1 MKLSRVL
8 ALLLCVTFFTLSL
21 AACGA
26 PEETTKPDNTEPE
39 ETTEAW
45 VSDGLDPEL
54 NYDGEKVRVLA
65 RGDEW
70 YYDEMSVT
78 SDEIM
83 NVIDQSVYDREVYV
97 EERLGVDL
105 TVEKK
110 VIGTDYNALENL
122 ARTYFRSGTD
132 AIDILAS
139 PSLQAANLTTE
150 GVMWDLRQVENIDLS
165 QPWYSQDFVDLATL
179 KGITFFIAGDATLS
193 YMRYAFCTFVNF
205 TLAERY
211 NLPNIYKTV
220 DNGEWT
226 LDYLAST
233 VSEIYEDLNNNGR
246 KDNGDLYG
254 FATSPKTGTDVFYSS
269 FDLKMVAKNEDG
281 ELANVIDVDKFQ
293 SALTAICDFFY
304 TNPGSITLK
313 FIEGDKEYY
322 NMITAFSSDQYL
334 FTNMRLI
341 SVESQEFIDMESN
354 YGIIP
359 TPKWNAD
366 QTEYKTYVH
375 DLYTVLGIIGTV
387 PEDKLPMMGAFLEA
401 FSCYSYNATRDVYFE
416 TALKGRYVRD
426 AESRRM
432 LDIIVESRYID
443 GGWIYNQQLESFACT
458 LRDLVEAKNSNWAS
472 TYKSLKG
479 MLDSK
484 IKLLNHR
491 FGYGVEK

>member
-1 MKLSRVL
+1 MKLSRYL
-8 ALLLCVTFFTLSL
+8 ALLLCAIFL
-21 AACGA
+21 ALPLVSCGS
-26 PEETTKPDNTEPE
+26 PEETTSPVTTDPPT
-39 ETTEAW
+39 TTEAW
-45 VSDGLDPEL
+45 ISDGLDPEL
-54 NYDGEKVRVLA
+54 NYEGEKVRVLA

-78 SDEIM
+78 SEEVM
-83 NVIDQSVYDREVYV
+83 NVIDQSVYDREAYV

-105 TVEKK
+105 TVEKR

-122 ARTYFRSGTD
+122 ARTYFRAGTD

-150 GVMWDLRQVENIDLS
+150 GVMWDLRQVENIDFS

-179 KGITFFIAGDATLS
+179 KGITFFVAGDATLS
-193 YMRYAFCTFVNF
+193 YMRYAFCTFVNLE
-205 TLAERY
+205 LAANY
-211 NLPNIYKTV
+211 GIPSIYKTV
-220 DNGEWT
+220 DDGKWT
-226 LDYLAST
+226 LDYLST
-233 VSEIYEDLNNNGR
+233 TVANIYDDLNDNGK
-246 KDNGDLYG
+246 KDEGDLYG

-281 ELANVIDVDKFQ
+281 ELENVIDVDKFQ
-293 SALTAICDFFY
+293 SALAAICDLFY
-304 TNPGSITLK
+304 VNPGSITVK
-313 FIEGDKEYY
+313 FIEGDLEYY
-322 NMITAFSSDQYL
+322 KMITAFASDRYL

-341 SVESQEFIDMESN
+341 SVESKEFMDMESN

-359 TPKWNAD
+359 TPKWNED

-387 PEDKLPMMGAFLEA
+387 PEEKLSMMGAFLEA

-426 AESRRM
+426 HESRRM

-443 GGWIYNQQLESFACT
+443 GGWIYNQRLDSFACT

-472 TYKSLKG
+472 TYNSKKGSLNAN
-479 MLDSK
+479 
-484 IKLLNHR
+484 IKVLNHR
-491 FGYGVEK
+491 FGYTANK